1 MANTFYGIPN
11 RFNSYQNLDKWL
23 RNYEE
28 KKNKFNVFVSESLV
42 KVYKKRDYVDFNP
55 DLIYDRIHYKCL
67 TRAKHDEDMPDNCE
81 SRLILSTS
89 PHKQNLVVDDFVSEH
104 NHPPIVIG
112 RRGSTKQR
120 QLLFEAAVELRET
133 MRKRSQQT
141 RRTVLP
147 RNPENNI
154 VNRKA
159 IMKEA
164 VIRLSRIDPHHTV
177 DFGFIEFVENLRPK
191 VDLTSVLSNKLVLQP
206 HYLLII
212 DKNNVLNHLK
222 FDLMKFKKYLSEAA
236 FMQLQVLLAAKK

>member
-1 MANTFYGIPN
+1 
-11 RFNSYQNLDKWL
+11 
-23 RNYEE
+23 
-28 KKNKFNVFVSESLV
+28 
-42 KVYKKRDYVDFNP
+42 
-55 DLIYDRIHYKCL
+55 
-67 TRAKHDEDMPDNCE
+67 MPDNCE

-177 DFGFIEFVENLRPK
+177 DRF
-191 VDLTSVLSNKLVLQP
+191 
-206 HYLLII
+206 H
-212 DKNNVLNHLK
+212 
-222 FDLMKFKKYLSEAA
+222 
-236 FMQLQVLLAAKK
+236 

>member
-1 MANTFYGIPN
+1 MSVITFFFYLH
-11 RFNSYQNLDKWL
+11 NSAKIHLCTYIFQSISEIRLN
-23 RNYEE
+23 
-28 KKNKFNVFVSESLV
+28 NVFFPLTKKYVESLV

-55 DLIYDRIHYKCL
+55 DLIYDRIHYKCS

-177 DFGFIEFVENLRPK
+177 DRF
-191 VDLTSVLSNKLVLQP
+191 
-206 HYLLII
+206 H
-212 DKNNVLNHLK
+212 
-222 FDLMKFKKYLSEAA
+222 
-236 FMQLQVLLAAKK
+236 